1 MKVSW
6 WLSRVHFE
14 NNIFEHNTCFYIKL
28 RETAIGTKTVPS
40 HAIVFIGSLEEIFLE
55 DFDKK
60 IVVW

>member
-1 MKVSW
+1 M
-6 WLSRVHFE
+6 HFE